1 MTSPMAAHASREAC
15 GSSFHQSG
23 RMLEPQASREAWAAI
38 GEVIARKDPWCR
50 GILMLGLDAP
60 EAELQQAFHAAAEVP
75 ALRGFAVGRT
85 IFGDAARAWL
95 AGEID
100 DAAAVD
106 DMAERFARLVRSWE
120 AARSARAA

>member
-1 MTSPMAAHASREAC
+1 
-15 GSSFHQSG
+15 
-23 RMLEPQASREAWAAI
+23 
-38 GEVIARKDPWCR
+38 
-50 GILMLGLDAP
+50 MLGLDAP

-75 ALRGFAVGRT
+75 AVRGFAVGRT

-120 AARSARAA
+120 AARSVRAA